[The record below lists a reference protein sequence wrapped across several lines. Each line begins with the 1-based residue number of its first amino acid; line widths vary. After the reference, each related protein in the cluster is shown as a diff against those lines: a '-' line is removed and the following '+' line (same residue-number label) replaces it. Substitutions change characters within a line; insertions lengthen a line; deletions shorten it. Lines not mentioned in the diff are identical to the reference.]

1 MVFML
6 TGENGGFSVGTLD
19 ARRLAEMSLH
29 ARNWRSFRKIS
40 GVRLRPE
47 LVDALPP
54 SARTT
59 LVSEVMEPLVLTI
72 DWRTDLLA
80 ALRLFTETG
89 VHAAAVAGDDGEAVG
104 VVSKTDV
111 LGELCEHP
119 SQQHPPPPPLG
130 PESSA
135 ELEARAAVQIHD
147 VMTPLTVAVT
157 ESTSLSHAIAV
168 MARSGVHPVPVV
180 AADGSVMGI
189 LSSADVLRWLAGNG
203 IYG

>member
-1 MVFML
+1 
-6 TGENGGFSVGTLD
+6 
-19 ARRLAEMSLH
+19 MSWQ
-29 ARNWRSFRKIS
+29 ARNARSFRKIS

-59 LVSEVMEPLVLTI
+59 LVSEVMEPMVLTI
-72 DWRTDLLA
+72 DSRTDLLS
-80 ALRLFTETG
+80 ALRLFGDSG
-89 VHAAAVAGDDGEAVG
+89 VHSAAVAGDAGEAVG

-119 SQQHPPPPPLG
+119 SQHHW
-130 PESSA
+130 PEPA
-135 ELEARAAVQIHD
+135 GAPVGLDARAALQVHD
-147 VMTPLTVAVT
+147 IMTPLTVAVT
-157 ESTSLSHAIAV
+157 ASTSLSRAIAV

-180 AADGSVMGI
+180 SDDEGAVLGI